1 MIRIKIALES
11 AIIFKSIAPLEVFLV
26 FIQTLLET
34 KEFTD
39 ETGISFSLSFSFT
52 VISPR
57 LIRRPYFRTRNII
70 FEARFLWF
78 MASYRTRNTTFD
90 FEARLFYFMAY
101 RKRNVVFG
109 ER

>member
-1 MIRIKIALES
+1 MIRIKIAIES
-11 AIIFKSIAPLEVFLV
+11 AIILKSIAPLEVFSV
-26 FIQTLLET
+26 FIQTLLEA
-34 KEFTD
+34 KEFTN
-39 ETGISFSLSFSFT
+39 ETGSSFSLLFSFT

-70 FEARFLWF
+70 FEARLLWL
-78 MASYRTRNTTFD
+78 MASYRTRTIAFD

-101 RKRNVVFG
+101 RTRNVVFG

>member
-39 ETGISFSLSFSFT
+39 EAGSSFSLSFSFT

-57 LIRRPYFRTRNII
+57 LI
-70 FEARFLWF
+70 
-78 MASYRTRNTTFD
+78 SS
-90 FEARLFYFMAY
+90 LF
-101 RKRNVVFG
+101 
-109 ER
+109 